1 MPNSAYAHHDRITL
15 SGITAVGFHGV
26 LDFEKRDGQPFTV
39 DATLYTDFADAA
51 AGDDLEKTTNYA
63 QVAELI
69 HQKIVFDCRGDSLRV
84 RAHRCGGGEGLQAA
98 GPHHRSL
105 RERGGERVPRAYSR
119 VPAGRHARYRREVLT
134 MPLRPLSAHRAVLA
148 LGSNLGESES
158 TIERAVVDLREA
170 GVRILR
176 VSPLYRTAPVGG
188 PEGQPD
194 YVNAVIEVSTE
205 LSPYELL
212 KLCNTV
218 EAAHHRERLVRWG
231 PRTLDID
238 VIDYEG
244 TVSDDPVLTLPHPR
258 AHERAFVL
266 TPWARMDPEARLL
279 VARSDGGAVT
289 YVPVSVAEL
298 SRDLNLTHE
307 DAGEDA
313 IRYMRE
319 MNLSVGP

>member
-1 MPNSAYAHHDRITL
+1 
-15 SGITAVGFHGV
+15 
-26 LDFEKRDGQPFTV
+26 
-39 DATLYTDFADAA
+39 
-51 AGDDLEKTTNYA
+51 
-63 QVAELI
+63 
-69 HQKIVFDCRGDSLRV
+69 
-84 RAHRCGGGEGLQAA
+84 
-98 GPHHRSL
+98 
-105 RERGGERVPRAYSR
+105 
-119 VPAGRHARYRREVLT
+119 
-134 MPLRPLSAHRAVLA
+134 MPLRPLSDHRAVLA

-170 GVRILR
+170 GMRILR

-188 PEGQPD
+188 PAGQPD
-194 YVNAVIEVSTE
+194 YVNAVIEVSTS
-205 LSPYELL
+205 LRPYELL
-212 KLCNTV
+212 KLCNAV

-244 TVSDDPVLTLPHPR
+244 VVSDDPVLTLPHPR
-258 AHERAFVL
+258 AHERSFVL
-266 TPWARMDPEARLL
+266 TPWARMDPEAHLL
-279 VARSDGGAVT
+279 VARSDESSGAVN

-319 MNLSVGP
+319 MNIPGAL

>member
-1 MPNSAYAHHDRITL
+1 
-15 SGITAVGFHGV
+15 
-26 LDFEKRDGQPFTV
+26 
-39 DATLYTDFADAA
+39 
-51 AGDDLEKTTNYA
+51 
-63 QVAELI
+63 
-69 HQKIVFDCRGDSLRV
+69 
-84 RAHRCGGGEGLQAA
+84 
-98 GPHHRSL
+98 
-105 RERGGERVPRAYSR
+105 
-119 VPAGRHARYRREVLT
+119 
-134 MPLRPLSAHRAVLA
+134 MPLRPLSDDRAVLA

-188 PEGQPD
+188 PAGQPD
-194 YVNAVIEVSTE
+194 YVNAVIEVSTS
-205 LSPYELL
+205 LRPYELL
-212 KLCNTV
+212 KLCNAV

-244 TVSDDPVLTLPHPR
+244 VVSDDPVLTLPHPR
-258 AHERAFVL
+258 AHERSFVL
-266 TPWARMDPEARLL
+266 TPWARMDPEAHLL
-279 VARSDGGAVT
+279 VARGDEGSGAVN

-319 MNLSVGP
+319 MNLHGAL

>member
-1 MPNSAYAHHDRITL
+1 
-15 SGITAVGFHGV
+15 
-26 LDFEKRDGQPFTV
+26 
-39 DATLYTDFADAA
+39 
-51 AGDDLEKTTNYA
+51 
-63 QVAELI
+63 
-69 HQKIVFDCRGDSLRV
+69 
-84 RAHRCGGGEGLQAA
+84 
-98 GPHHRSL
+98 
-105 RERGGERVPRAYSR
+105 
-119 VPAGRHARYRREVLT
+119 
-134 MPLRPLSAHRAVLA
+134 MPLRPLSDHRAVLA

-170 GVRILR
+170 GMRILR

-188 PEGQPD
+188 PAGQPD
-194 YVNAVIEVSTE
+194 YVNAVIEVSTS
-205 LSPYELL
+205 LRPYELL
-212 KLCNTV
+212 KLCNAV

-244 TVSDDPVLTLPHPR
+244 VVSDDPVLTLPHPR
-258 AHERAFVL
+258 AHERSFVL
-266 TPWARMDPEARLL
+266 TPWARMDPEAHLL
-279 VARSDGGAVT
+279 VARSDESLGAVN

-319 MNLSVGP
+319 MNLPVGP

>member
-1 MPNSAYAHHDRITL
+1 MAGTQKNDTQKPNTL
-15 SGITAVGFHGV
+15 
-26 LDFEKRDGQPFTV
+26 K
-39 DATLYTDFADAA
+39 
-51 AGDDLEKTTNYA
+51 
-63 QVAELI
+63 
-69 HQKIVFDCRGDSLRV
+69 
-84 RAHRCGGGEGLQAA
+84 
-98 GPHHRSL
+98 
-105 RERGGERVPRAYSR
+105 
-119 VPAGRHARYRREVLT
+119 
-134 MPLRPLSAHRAVLA
+134 HRAVLA
-148 LGSNLGESES
+148 LGSNLGESED
-158 TIERAVVDLREA
+158 TLEHAVVDLREA

-212 KLCNTV
+212 KLCNAV

-266 TPWARMDPEARLL
+266 VPWAQMDPQAHLT
-279 VARSDGGAVT
+279 VT
-289 YVPVSVAEL
+289 RRAEPSGERPDEVPAPLSREVVNVAEL
-298 SRDLNLTHE
+298 SRTLLGAD
-307 DAGEDA
+307 EDA
-313 IRYMRE
+313 ISYMRE
-319 MNLSVGP
+319 MQVPDQP

>member
-1 MPNSAYAHHDRITL
+1 
-15 SGITAVGFHGV
+15 
-26 LDFEKRDGQPFTV
+26 
-39 DATLYTDFADAA
+39 
-51 AGDDLEKTTNYA
+51 
-63 QVAELI
+63 
-69 HQKIVFDCRGDSLRV
+69 
-84 RAHRCGGGEGLQAA
+84 
-98 GPHHRSL
+98 
-105 RERGGERVPRAYSR
+105 
-119 VPAGRHARYRREVLT
+119 

-212 KLCNTV
+212 KLCNAV

-238 VIDYEG
+238 VIDYDGVISE
-244 TVSDDPVLTLPHPR
+244 DPVLTLPHPR
-258 AHERAFVL
+258 AQERAFVL
-266 TPWARMDPEARLL
+266 VPWAQMDPQARLT
-279 VARSDGGAVT
+279 VT
-289 YVPVSVAEL
+289 RRAKPSGERADEVPAPLSREVVNVAEL
-298 SRDLNLTHE
+298 ARTLVEAD
-307 DAGEDA
+307 EDA
-313 IRYMRE
+313 ISYMRE
-319 MNLSVGP
+319 MKVPD

>member
-1 MPNSAYAHHDRITL
+1 
-15 SGITAVGFHGV
+15 
-26 LDFEKRDGQPFTV
+26 
-39 DATLYTDFADAA
+39 
-51 AGDDLEKTTNYA
+51 
-63 QVAELI
+63 
-69 HQKIVFDCRGDSLRV
+69 
-84 RAHRCGGGEGLQAA
+84 
-98 GPHHRSL
+98 
-105 RERGGERVPRAYSR
+105 
-119 VPAGRHARYRREVLT
+119 

-212 KLCNTV
+212 KLCNAV

-238 VIDYEG
+238 VIDYDGVISE
-244 TVSDDPVLTLPHPR
+244 DPVLTLPHPR
-258 AHERAFVL
+258 AQERAFVL
-266 TPWARMDPEARLL
+266 VPWAQMDPQAYLT
-279 VARSDGGAVT
+279 VT
-289 YVPVSVAEL
+289 RRADPSGERPDEVPAPLSREVVNVAEL
-298 SRDLNLTHE
+298 SRTLVGAD
-307 DAGEDA
+307 EDA
-313 IRYMRE
+313 ISYMRE
-319 MNLSVGP
+319 MQVPDQP

>member
-1 MPNSAYAHHDRITL
+1 
-15 SGITAVGFHGV
+15 
-26 LDFEKRDGQPFTV
+26 
-39 DATLYTDFADAA
+39 
-51 AGDDLEKTTNYA
+51 
-63 QVAELI
+63 
-69 HQKIVFDCRGDSLRV
+69 
-84 RAHRCGGGEGLQAA
+84 
-98 GPHHRSL
+98 
-105 RERGGERVPRAYSR
+105 
-119 VPAGRHARYRREVLT
+119 
-134 MPLRPLSAHRAVLA
+134 MPLRPLSDHRAVLA

-170 GVRILR
+170 GMRILR

-188 PEGQPD
+188 PAGQPD
-194 YVNAVIEVSTE
+194 YVNAVIEVSTS
-205 LSPYELL
+205 LRPYELL
-212 KLCNTV
+212 KLCNAV

-244 TVSDDPVLTLPHPR
+244 VVSDDPVLTLPHPR
-258 AHERAFVL
+258 AHERSFVL
-266 TPWARMDPEARLL
+266 TPWARMDPEAHLL
-279 VARSDGGAVT
+279 VVRSDESSGAVN

-319 MNLSVGP
+319 MNLPGAL

>member
-1 MPNSAYAHHDRITL
+1 
-15 SGITAVGFHGV
+15 
-26 LDFEKRDGQPFTV
+26 
-39 DATLYTDFADAA
+39 
-51 AGDDLEKTTNYA
+51 
-63 QVAELI
+63 
-69 HQKIVFDCRGDSLRV
+69 
-84 RAHRCGGGEGLQAA
+84 
-98 GPHHRSL
+98 
-105 RERGGERVPRAYSR
+105 
-119 VPAGRHARYRREVLT
+119 

-212 KLCNTV
+212 KLCNAV

-238 VIDYEG
+238 VIDYDGVISE
-244 TVSDDPVLTLPHPR
+244 DPVLTLPHPR
-258 AHERAFVL
+258 AQERAFVL
-266 TPWARMDPEARLL
+266 VPWAQMDPQARLT
-279 VARSDGGAVT
+279 VT
-289 YVPVSVAEL
+289 HRAEPSGERPDEVPAPLSREVVNVAEL
-298 SRDLNLTHE
+298 SRTLVEAD
-307 DAGEDA
+307 EDA
-313 IRYMRE
+313 ISYMRE
-319 MNLSVGP
+319 MKVPDQP

>member
-1 MPNSAYAHHDRITL
+1 
-15 SGITAVGFHGV
+15 
-26 LDFEKRDGQPFTV
+26 
-39 DATLYTDFADAA
+39 
-51 AGDDLEKTTNYA
+51 
-63 QVAELI
+63 
-69 HQKIVFDCRGDSLRV
+69 
-84 RAHRCGGGEGLQAA
+84 
-98 GPHHRSL
+98 
-105 RERGGERVPRAYSR
+105 
-119 VPAGRHARYRREVLT
+119 
-134 MPLRPLSAHRAVLA
+134 MPLRPSSDHRAVLA

-170 GVRILR
+170 GMRILR

-188 PEGQPD
+188 PAGQPD
-194 YVNAVIEVSTE
+194 YVNAVIEVSTS
-205 LSPYELL
+205 LRPYELL
-212 KLCNTV
+212 KLCNAV

-244 TVSDDPVLTLPHPR
+244 VVSDDPVLTLPHPR
-258 AHERAFVL
+258 AHERSFVL
-266 TPWARMDPEARLL
+266 TPWARMDPEAHLL
-279 VARSDGGAVT
+279 VARSDESSGAVN

-319 MNLSVGP
+319 MNLPGAL

>member
-1 MPNSAYAHHDRITL
+1 
-15 SGITAVGFHGV
+15 
-26 LDFEKRDGQPFTV
+26 
-39 DATLYTDFADAA
+39 
-51 AGDDLEKTTNYA
+51 
-63 QVAELI
+63 
-69 HQKIVFDCRGDSLRV
+69 
-84 RAHRCGGGEGLQAA
+84 
-98 GPHHRSL
+98 
-105 RERGGERVPRAYSR
+105 
-119 VPAGRHARYRREVLT
+119 

-170 GVRILR
+170 GMRILR

-188 PEGQPD
+188 PAGQPD

-212 KLCNTV
+212 KLCNAV

-244 TVSDDPVLTLPHPR
+244 VVSDDPVLTLPHPR
-258 AHERAFVL
+258 AHERSFVL
-266 TPWARMDPEARLL
+266 TPWARMDPEAHLL
-279 VARSDGGAVT
+279 VARSDESSGAVNH
-289 YVPVSVAEL
+289 VPVSVAEL

-319 MNLSVGP
+319 MNLPGAL

>member
-1 MPNSAYAHHDRITL
+1 
-15 SGITAVGFHGV
+15 
-26 LDFEKRDGQPFTV
+26 
-39 DATLYTDFADAA
+39 
-51 AGDDLEKTTNYA
+51 
-63 QVAELI
+63 
-69 HQKIVFDCRGDSLRV
+69 
-84 RAHRCGGGEGLQAA
+84 
-98 GPHHRSL
+98 
-105 RERGGERVPRAYSR
+105 
-119 VPAGRHARYRREVLT
+119 
-134 MPLRPLSAHRAVLA
+134 MPLRPLSDHRAVLA

-170 GVRILR
+170 GMRILR

-188 PEGQPD
+188 PAGQPD
-194 YVNAVIEVSTE
+194 YVNAVIEVSTS
-205 LSPYELL
+205 LRPYEVL
-212 KLCNTV
+212 KLCNAV

-244 TVSDDPVLTLPHPR
+244 VVSDDPVLTLPHPR
-258 AHERAFVL
+258 AHERSFVL
-266 TPWARMDPEARLL
+266 TPWARMDPEAHLL
-279 VARSDGGAVT
+279 VARSDESSGAVN

-319 MNLSVGP
+319 MNLPGAL

>member
-1 MPNSAYAHHDRITL
+1 
-15 SGITAVGFHGV
+15 
-26 LDFEKRDGQPFTV
+26 
-39 DATLYTDFADAA
+39 
-51 AGDDLEKTTNYA
+51 
-63 QVAELI
+63 
-69 HQKIVFDCRGDSLRV
+69 
-84 RAHRCGGGEGLQAA
+84 
-98 GPHHRSL
+98 
-105 RERGGERVPRAYSR
+105 
-119 VPAGRHARYRREVLT
+119 
-134 MPLRPLSAHRAVLA
+134 MPLRPLSDHRAVLA

-170 GVRILR
+170 GMRILR

-188 PEGQPD
+188 PAGQPD
-194 YVNAVIEVSTE
+194 YVNAVIEVSTS
-205 LSPYELL
+205 LRPYELL
-212 KLCNTV
+212 KLCNAV

-244 TVSDDPVLTLPHPR
+244 VVSDDPVLTLPHPR
-258 AHERAFVL
+258 AHERSFVL
-266 TPWARMDPEARLL
+266 TPWARMDPEAHLL
-279 VARSDGGAVT
+279 VARGDEGSGAVN

-319 MNLSVGP
+319 MNLHGAL

>member
-1 MPNSAYAHHDRITL
+1 
-15 SGITAVGFHGV
+15 
-26 LDFEKRDGQPFTV
+26 
-39 DATLYTDFADAA
+39 
-51 AGDDLEKTTNYA
+51 
-63 QVAELI
+63 
-69 HQKIVFDCRGDSLRV
+69 
-84 RAHRCGGGEGLQAA
+84 
-98 GPHHRSL
+98 
-105 RERGGERVPRAYSR
+105 
-119 VPAGRHARYRREVLT
+119 
-134 MPLRPLSAHRAVLA
+134 MPLRPLSDHRAVLA

-176 VSPLYRTAPVGG
+176 VSPLYRTAPVDG
-188 PEGQPD
+188 PAGQPD
-194 YVNAVIEVSTE
+194 YVNAVIEVSTS
-205 LSPYELL
+205 LRPYELL
-212 KLCNTV
+212 KLCNAV

-244 TVSDDPVLTLPHPR
+244 VVSDDPVLTLPHPR
-258 AHERAFVL
+258 AHERSFVL
-266 TPWARMDPEARLL
+266 TPWARMDPEAHLL
-279 VARSDGGAVT
+279 VARGDEGSGTVN

-319 MNLSVGP
+319 MNLPGAL

>member
-1 MPNSAYAHHDRITL
+1 
-15 SGITAVGFHGV
+15 
-26 LDFEKRDGQPFTV
+26 
-39 DATLYTDFADAA
+39 
-51 AGDDLEKTTNYA
+51 
-63 QVAELI
+63 
-69 HQKIVFDCRGDSLRV
+69 
-84 RAHRCGGGEGLQAA
+84 
-98 GPHHRSL
+98 
-105 RERGGERVPRAYSR
+105 
-119 VPAGRHARYRREVLT
+119 
-134 MPLRPLSAHRAVLA
+134 MPLRPLSDHRAVLA

-170 GVRILR
+170 GMRILR

-188 PEGQPD
+188 PAGQPD
-194 YVNAVIEVSTE
+194 YVNAVIEVSTS
-205 LSPYELL
+205 LRPYELL
-212 KLCNTV
+212 KLCNAV

-244 TVSDDPVLTLPHPR
+244 VVSDDPVLTLPHPR
-258 AHERAFVL
+258 AHERSFVL
-266 TPWARMDPEARLL
+266 TPWARMDPEAHLL
-279 VARSDGGAVT
+279 VARGDEGSGTVN

-319 MNLSVGP
+319 MNLHGAL

>member
-1 MPNSAYAHHDRITL
+1 
-15 SGITAVGFHGV
+15 
-26 LDFEKRDGQPFTV
+26 
-39 DATLYTDFADAA
+39 
-51 AGDDLEKTTNYA
+51 
-63 QVAELI
+63 
-69 HQKIVFDCRGDSLRV
+69 
-84 RAHRCGGGEGLQAA
+84 
-98 GPHHRSL
+98 
-105 RERGGERVPRAYSR
+105 
-119 VPAGRHARYRREVLT
+119 
-134 MPLRPLSAHRAVLA
+134 MPLRPLSDHRAVLA

-170 GVRILR
+170 GMRILR

-188 PEGQPD
+188 PAGQPD
-194 YVNAVIEVSTE
+194 YVNAVIEVSTS
-205 LSPYELL
+205 LRPYELL
-212 KLCNTV
+212 KLCNAV

-244 TVSDDPVLTLPHPR
+244 VVSDDPVLTLPHPR
-258 AHERAFVL
+258 AHERFFVL
-266 TPWARMDPEARLL
+266 TPWARMDPEAHLL
-279 VARSDGGAVT
+279 VARSDESSGAVN

-319 MNLSVGP
+319 MNLPGAL

>member
-1 MPNSAYAHHDRITL
+1 
-15 SGITAVGFHGV
+15 
-26 LDFEKRDGQPFTV
+26 
-39 DATLYTDFADAA
+39 
-51 AGDDLEKTTNYA
+51 
-63 QVAELI
+63 
-69 HQKIVFDCRGDSLRV
+69 
-84 RAHRCGGGEGLQAA
+84 
-98 GPHHRSL
+98 
-105 RERGGERVPRAYSR
+105 
-119 VPAGRHARYRREVLT
+119 
-134 MPLRPLSAHRAVLA
+134 MPLRPLSDHRAVLA

-170 GVRILR
+170 GMRILR

-188 PEGQPD
+188 PAGQPD
-194 YVNAVIEVSTE
+194 YVNAVIEVSTS
-205 LSPYELL
+205 LRPYELL
-212 KLCNTV
+212 KLCNAV

-244 TVSDDPVLTLPHPR
+244 VVSDDPVLTLPHPR
-258 AHERAFVL
+258 AHERSFVL
-266 TPWARMDPEARLL
+266 TPWARMDPEAHLL
-279 VARSDGGAVT
+279 VARSDESSGTVN

-319 MNLSVGP
+319 MNLPGAL

>member
-1 MPNSAYAHHDRITL
+1 MAGTQKTDTQKPNTL
-15 SGITAVGFHGV
+15 
-26 LDFEKRDGQPFTV
+26 K
-39 DATLYTDFADAA
+39 
-51 AGDDLEKTTNYA
+51 
-63 QVAELI
+63 
-69 HQKIVFDCRGDSLRV
+69 
-84 RAHRCGGGEGLQAA
+84 
-98 GPHHRSL
+98 
-105 RERGGERVPRAYSR
+105 
-119 VPAGRHARYRREVLT
+119 
-134 MPLRPLSAHRAVLA
+134 HRAVLA
-148 LGSNLGESES
+148 LGSNLGESED
-158 TIERAVVDLREA
+158 TLERAVADLVA
-170 GVRILR
+170 GGVQLVRA
-176 VSPLYRTAPVGG
+176 SGLYRTAPVGG
-188 PEGQPD
+188 PAGQPD
-194 YVNAVIEVSTE
+194 FVNAVIEVTTD
-205 LSPYELL
+205 LGAYELL
-212 KLCNTV
+212 KLCNAV
-218 EAAHHRERLVRWG
+218 EAVHHRERLVRWG

>member
-1 MPNSAYAHHDRITL
+1 
-15 SGITAVGFHGV
+15 
-26 LDFEKRDGQPFTV
+26 
-39 DATLYTDFADAA
+39 
-51 AGDDLEKTTNYA
+51 
-63 QVAELI
+63 
-69 HQKIVFDCRGDSLRV
+69 
-84 RAHRCGGGEGLQAA
+84 
-98 GPHHRSL
+98 
-105 RERGGERVPRAYSR
+105 
-119 VPAGRHARYRREVLT
+119 
-134 MPLRPLSAHRAVLA
+134 MPLRPLSDHRAVLA

-170 GVRILR
+170 GMRILR

-188 PEGQPD
+188 PAGQPD
-194 YVNAVIEVSTE
+194 YVNAVIEVSTS
-205 LSPYELL
+205 LRPYELL
-212 KLCNTV
+212 KLCNAV

-244 TVSDDPVLTLPHPR
+244 VVSDDPVLTLPHPR
-258 AHERAFVL
+258 AHERSFVL
-266 TPWARMDPEARLL
+266 TPWARMDPEAHLL
-279 VARSDGGAVT
+279 VARGDEGSNAVN

-319 MNLSVGP
+319 MNLPGAL

>member
-1 MPNSAYAHHDRITL
+1 
-15 SGITAVGFHGV
+15 
-26 LDFEKRDGQPFTV
+26 
-39 DATLYTDFADAA
+39 
-51 AGDDLEKTTNYA
+51 
-63 QVAELI
+63 
-69 HQKIVFDCRGDSLRV
+69 
-84 RAHRCGGGEGLQAA
+84 
-98 GPHHRSL
+98 
-105 RERGGERVPRAYSR
+105 
-119 VPAGRHARYRREVLT
+119 
-134 MPLRPLSAHRAVLA
+134 MPLRPLSDHRAVLA

-170 GVRILR
+170 GMRILR

-188 PEGQPD
+188 PAGQPD
-194 YVNAVIEVSTE
+194 YVNAVIKVSTS
-205 LSPYELL
+205 LHPYELL
-212 KLCNTV
+212 KLCNAV

-244 TVSDDPVLTLPHPR
+244 VVSDDPVLTLPHPR
-258 AHERAFVL
+258 AHERSFVL
-266 TPWARMDPEARLL
+266 TPWARMDPEAHLL
-279 VARSDGGAVT
+279 VARSDESSGAVN

-319 MNLSVGP
+319 MNLPGAL

>member
-1 MPNSAYAHHDRITL
+1 
-15 SGITAVGFHGV
+15 
-26 LDFEKRDGQPFTV
+26 
-39 DATLYTDFADAA
+39 
-51 AGDDLEKTTNYA
+51 
-63 QVAELI
+63 
-69 HQKIVFDCRGDSLRV
+69 
-84 RAHRCGGGEGLQAA
+84 
-98 GPHHRSL
+98 
-105 RERGGERVPRAYSR
+105 
-119 VPAGRHARYRREVLT
+119 

-212 KLCNTV
+212 KLCNAV

-238 VIDYEG
+238 VIDYDGVISE
-244 TVSDDPVLTLPHPR
+244 DPVLTLPHPR
-258 AHERAFVL
+258 AQERAFVL
-266 TPWARMDPEARLL
+266 VPWAQMDPQARLT
-279 VARSDGGAVT
+279 VT
-289 YVPVSVAEL
+289 HRAEPSGERADEVPEPLSREVVSVAEL
-298 SRDLNLTHE
+298 SRTLVEAD
-307 DAGEDA
+307 EDA
-313 IRYMRE
+313 ISYMRE
-319 MNLSVGP
+319 MKVPDQP

>member
-1 MPNSAYAHHDRITL
+1 
-15 SGITAVGFHGV
+15 
-26 LDFEKRDGQPFTV
+26 
-39 DATLYTDFADAA
+39 
-51 AGDDLEKTTNYA
+51 
-63 QVAELI
+63 
-69 HQKIVFDCRGDSLRV
+69 
-84 RAHRCGGGEGLQAA
+84 
-98 GPHHRSL
+98 
-105 RERGGERVPRAYSR
+105 
-119 VPAGRHARYRREVLT
+119 
-134 MPLRPLSAHRAVLA
+134 MPLRPLSDHRAVLA

-170 GVRILR
+170 GMRILR

-188 PEGQPD
+188 PAGQPD
-194 YVNAVIEVSTE
+194 YVNAVIEVSTS
-205 LSPYELL
+205 LRPYELL
-212 KLCNTV
+212 KLCNAV

-244 TVSDDPVLTLPHPR
+244 VVSDDPVLTLPHPR
-258 AHERAFVL
+258 AHERSFVL
-266 TPWARMDPEARLL
+266 TPWARMDPEAHLL
-279 VARSDGGAVT
+279 VARSDESLGAVN

-319 MNLSVGP
+319 MNLPGAL

>member
-1 MPNSAYAHHDRITL
+1 
-15 SGITAVGFHGV
+15 
-26 LDFEKRDGQPFTV
+26 
-39 DATLYTDFADAA
+39 
-51 AGDDLEKTTNYA
+51 
-63 QVAELI
+63 
-69 HQKIVFDCRGDSLRV
+69 
-84 RAHRCGGGEGLQAA
+84 
-98 GPHHRSL
+98 
-105 RERGGERVPRAYSR
+105 
-119 VPAGRHARYRREVLT
+119 
-134 MPLRPLSAHRAVLA
+134 MPLRPLSDHRAVLA

-188 PEGQPD
+188 PAGQPD
-194 YVNAVIEVSTE
+194 YVNAVIEVSTS
-205 LSPYELL
+205 LRPYELL
-212 KLCNTV
+212 KLCNAV

-244 TVSDDPVLTLPHPR
+244 VVSDDPVLTLPHPR
-258 AHERAFVL
+258 AHERSFVL
-266 TPWARMDPEARLL
+266 TPWARMDPEAHLL
-279 VARSDGGAVT
+279 VARGDEGSGAVN

-319 MNLSVGP
+319 MNLPGAL

>member
-1 MPNSAYAHHDRITL
+1 
-15 SGITAVGFHGV
+15 
-26 LDFEKRDGQPFTV
+26 
-39 DATLYTDFADAA
+39 
-51 AGDDLEKTTNYA
+51 
-63 QVAELI
+63 
-69 HQKIVFDCRGDSLRV
+69 
-84 RAHRCGGGEGLQAA
+84 
-98 GPHHRSL
+98 
-105 RERGGERVPRAYSR
+105 
-119 VPAGRHARYRREVLT
+119 
-134 MPLRPLSAHRAVLA
+134 MPLRPLSDHRAVLA

-170 GVRILR
+170 GMRILR

-188 PEGQPD
+188 PAGQPD
-194 YVNAVIEVSTE
+194 YVNAVIEVSTS
-205 LSPYELL
+205 LRPYELL
-212 KLCNTV
+212 KLCNAV

-244 TVSDDPVLTLPHPR
+244 VVSDDPVLTLPHPR
-258 AHERAFVL
+258 AHERSFVL
-266 TPWARMDPEARLL
+266 TPWARMDPEAHLL
-279 VARSDGGAVT
+279 VARSDESSGAVN

-319 MNLSVGP
+319 MNLPFGP